1 MDRNPAELPRKA
13 SGKYCNARTPVK
25 GGKYCGKTAGTGTD
39 HSGIGRCSLHGG
51 DRSGRPIINGYY
63 STKIKKTLRD
73 QLIEITE
80 DPQFSTIFEEFAQLK
95 MILGNLLVDLPEDF
109 GKNLFDPDYVLCSEC
124 GDRVKIDESKVKKR
138 IDFMVSLIE
147 KLSKIHKRIIET
159 SIMMN
164 KVITMDQLQYL
175 YKKIAEIILDA
186 TEDERVA
193 EDIFEKLQ
201 EIPLFFK
208 EGK

>member
-1 MDRNPAELPRKA
+1 MFSSEL
-13 SGKYCNARTPVK
+13 G
-25 GGKYCGKTAGTGTD
+25 
-39 HSGIGRCSLHGG
+39 
-51 DRSGRPIINGYY
+51 
-63 STKIKKTLRD
+63 
-73 QLIEITE
+73 
-80 DPQFSTIFEEFAQLK
+80 
-95 MILGNLLVDLPEDF
+95 
-109 GKNLFDPDYVLCSEC
+109 LCSKC
-124 GDRVKIDESKVKKR
+124 GGGIILDSESKRR
-138 IDFMVSLIE
+138 IDMLINLIE

-186 TEDERVA
+186 TEDEKIA
-193 EDIFEKLQ
+193 ESIFKKLQ